1 MSTYPHMRRAW
12 SAVGCCLIFGVVL
25 AGCTSGKN
33 TAPAQQAAPNTGKIT
48 LYYLQKQGDQQ
59 YFVEQAQGAQQKAK
73 ELGVELKV
81 VNLGQDANKA
91 ITELDAAVAQ
101 KANGVAI
108 VVPDQAIGPQV
119 IDKAKSA
126 GIPIIASDDVI
137 KDGTGTKAPF
147 VGFNG
152 TAMGTEVGKEA
163 ARLFKASGWAAADT
177 KILSAYKQ
185 DLSVCVDRVK
195 AAQTAFTTDSGA
207 PLPVVEVG
215 TDNSPVDAQNR
226 TGAVLSSN
234 PGVKHW
240 IVWGC
245 NDENETGAVT
255 ALTNA
260 GVKAADTIGVGL
272 GAYLTCKDWAA
283 GKDTGNKAALF
294 ISGAEV
300 GRTAIDLLVKKVRG
314 GTDLPAETIAK
325 TTIVNKDNY
334 KQAGVSCN

>member
-1 MSTYPHMRRAW
+1 MSTYPHTRRAW
-12 SAVGCCLIFGVVL
+12 SVVGCCLIIGAVL
-25 AGCTSGKN
+25 SGCSSGKD
-33 TAPAQQAAPNTGKIT
+33 TAPVQQAAPNNGKIT

-59 YFVEQAQGAQQKAK
+59 YFVEQAQGAQEKAK
-73 ELGVELKV
+73 ELGVDLKV
-81 VNLGQDANKA
+81 VDLGEDANKA

-126 GIPIIASDDVI
+126 GIPILASDDII
-137 KDGTGTKAPF
+137 KDGSGAPSPF
-147 VGFNG
+147 VGFDG
-152 TAMGTEVGKEA
+152 TAMGNEVGKEA
-163 ARLFKASGWAAADT
+163 ARLFKASGWNAADT
-177 KILSAYKQ
+177 KILSSYKQ

-195 AAQTAFTTDSGA
+195 AAKAAFTAAAGA
-207 PLPVVEVG
+207 DIPVVEVG

-226 TGAVLSSN
+226 TGAVLSAN

-240 IVWGC
+240 VVWGC
-245 NDENETGAVT
+245 NDENETGSVT
-255 ALTNA
+255 ALANA
-260 GVKAADTIGVGL
+260 GVSAADTIGVGL

-314 GTDLPAETIAK
+314 GTDLPAQTIAK

-334 KQAGVSCN
+334 KQSGVNCT

>member
-1 MSTYPHMRRAW
+1 MRRTW

-59 YFVEQAQGAQQKAK
+59 YFVEQAQGAQEKAK

-101 KANGVAI
+101 RANGVAI

-185 DLSVCVDRVK
+185 DLSVCVDRV
-195 AAQTAFTTDSGA
+195 
-207 PLPVVEVG
+207 
-215 TDNSPVDAQNR
+215 
-226 TGAVLSSN
+226 
-234 PGVKHW
+234 
-240 IVWGC
+240 
-245 NDENETGAVT
+245 
-255 ALTNA
+255 
-260 GVKAADTIGVGL
+260 
-272 GAYLTCKDWAA
+272 
-283 GKDTGNKAALF
+283 
-294 ISGAEV
+294 
-300 GRTAIDLLVKKVRG
+300 
-314 GTDLPAETIAK
+314 
-325 TTIVNKDNY
+325 
-334 KQAGVSCN
+334 

>member
-1 MSTYPHMRRAW
+1 MSTYPHRFRTW
-12 SAVGCCLIFGVVL
+12 SAVGCCLIAGVML
-25 AGCTSGKN
+25 AGCSSGKDEAPAAQN
-33 TAPAQQAAPNTGKIT
+33 TATNGKIT

-59 YFVEQAQGAQQKAK
+59 YFVEQAQGAQEKAK

-91 ITELDAAVAQ
+91 ISELDAAVAQ
-101 KANGVAI
+101 GANGIAI

-137 KDGTGTKAPF
+137 KDGTGAKAPF

-152 TAMGTEVGKEA
+152 AQMGDSVGTEAGK
-163 ARLFKASGWAAADT
+163 LFKAAGWAPADT
-177 KILSAYKQ
+177 KIISAYKQ
-185 DLSVCVDRVK
+185 DLTVCTDRVN
-195 AAQTAFTTDSGA
+195 AAKPAFAKSSGA
-207 PLPVVEVG
+207 TVDVIDVG

-226 TGAVLSSN
+226 AGAVISSN

-240 IVWGC
+240 VVWGC
-245 NDENETGAVT
+245 NDENETGVVT
-255 ALTNA
+255 ALQNA
-260 GVKAADTIGVGL
+260 SVAANNIIGVGL
-272 GAYLTCKDWAA
+272 GAYLDCKDWKA
-283 GKDTGNKAALF
+283 GKDTGNKAALY

-300 GRTAIDLLVKKVRG
+300 GRSAIQVLVDKVKNG
-314 GTDLPAETIAK
+314 KDLPAETIAK

-334 KQAGVSCN
+334 QQAGVNCT

>member
-1 MSTYPHMRRAW
+1 MSTYPHRSRTW
-12 SAVGCCLIFGVVL
+12 GVVGCCLIAGAML
-25 AGCTSGKN
+25 AACSSGK
-33 TAPAQQAAPNTGKIT
+33 TEAPASQQAPANGKIT

-59 YFVEQAQGAQQKAK
+59 YFVEQAQGAQEKAK

-101 KANGVAI
+101 GANGVAI

-137 KDGTGTKAPF
+137 KDGSGAKAPF

-152 TAMGTEVGKEA
+152 NQMGDSVGTEAGK
-163 ARLFKASGWAAADT
+163 LFKAAGWTAADT
-177 KILSAYKQ
+177 KIISAYKQ
-185 DLSVCVDRVK
+185 DLSVCTDRVNAAKSAFAK
-195 AAQTAFTTDSGA
+195 AGDPSI
-207 PLPVVEVG
+207 PVIDVG

-226 TGAVLSSN
+226 SGAVIGSN

-240 IVWGC
+240 VVWGC
-245 NDENETGAVT
+245 NDENETGVVT
-255 ALTNA
+255 ALANS
-260 GVKAADTIGVGL
+260 GVQANNIIGVGL

-283 GKDTGNKAALF
+283 GKDTGNKSALY

-300 GRTAIDLLVKKVRG
+300 GRSAIQVLVDKVKNG
-314 GTDLPAETIAK
+314 KELPAETIAK

-334 KQAGVSCN
+334 KQAGVNCT

>member
-1 MSTYPHMRRAW
+1 MSTYPHRLRAW
-12 SAVGCCLIFGVVL
+12 SAVGCCLIAGAVL
-25 AGCTSGKN
+25 TGCSSGKD
-33 TAPAQQAAPNTGKIT
+33 TAPAAQNTPTNGKIT

-59 YFVEQAQGAQQKAK
+59 YFVEQAQGAKEKAA

-101 KANGVAI
+101 GANGVAI

-126 GIPIIASDDVI
+126 GIPILASDDVI
-137 KDGTGTKAPF
+137 KDGTGKASPF

-152 TAMGTEVGKEA
+152 TQMGTSVGKEA
-163 ARLFKASGWAAADT
+163 AQLFKKAGWTAADT
-177 KILSAYKQ
+177 KIISAYKQ
-185 DLSVCVDRVK
+185 DLTVCTDRVK
-195 AAQTAFTTDSGA
+195 ASKAAFDADAGA
-207 PLPVVEVG
+207 SIPVIDVG

-226 TGAVLSSN
+226 TGAVISSN

-240 IVWGC
+240 VVWGC

-255 ALTNA
+255 ALANSGVA
-260 GVKAADTIGVGL
+260 GGDIIGVGL

-283 GKDTGNKAALF
+283 GKDTGNKAALY

-300 GRTAIDLLVKKVRG
+300 GRTAIQLLVDQVKNGKA
-314 GTDLPAETIAK
+314 LPAETIAK
-325 TTIVNKDNY
+325 TQIVTKDNF
-334 KQAGVSCN
+334 KQAGVTCT